1 MKYLLDT
8 NICIHVI
15 RKKPIGVLQRITS
28 FAIDDI
34 GVSSITVAEL
44 QVMSLSFLD
53 ESVYL

>member
-34 GVSSITVAEL
+34 GVSGMVP
-44 QVMSLSFLD
+44 
-53 ESVYL
+53 